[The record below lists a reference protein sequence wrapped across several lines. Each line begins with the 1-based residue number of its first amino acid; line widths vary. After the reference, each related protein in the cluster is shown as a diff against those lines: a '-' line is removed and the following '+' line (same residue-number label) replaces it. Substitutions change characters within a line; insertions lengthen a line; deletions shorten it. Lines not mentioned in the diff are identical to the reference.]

1 MIDCFLIFFLLL
13 LSFYFS
19 GTETAMTAVSMPQ
32 LYELGKKG
40 NWRAQH
46 ILLLKKDS
54 AKLLGTLLFGNNIV
68 NIALTAL
75 STALMIEFFGEEY
88 GVLIATFGVSVVVL
102 LFSEIMP
109 KTYALNNPLAFS
121 MFSVPL
127 LTFFVFCFSPIVKA
141 FGVFSQILIKF
152 LPKGE
157 QQVDAETVKA
167 EIRGTI
173 LMPSED
179 DGIISQEKVMLKSV
193 LDLSDVTVEDIMVHR
208 SHVVSLNAALPLTEI
223 FEFLSR
229 SPYSRIP
236 LWKGEPDNIIGVLHA
251 KALLKLMNAYYRG
264 KVKVSVADYLTKP
277 WFVLNTTSLLDQ
289 LHAFKRRREHF
300 ALVVDEYGS
309 LEGIITLEDIIEE
322 IVGNIEDE
330 SDVKNNDDIKEMS
343 EGAYIIDGQKTIR
356 ELNREFDWCID
367 DENAVTI
374 AGYLLDMTQSIPEE
388 GQKFIF
394 DGFEF
399 EIIKKTRNQLKL
411 IKIHKIDNNK
421 VCKHEKK

>member
-1 MIDCFLIFFLLL
+1 MFDCFLIFFLLL

-32 LYELGKKG
+32 LYDLGKKG
-40 NWRAQH
+40 DWRAQK
-46 ILLLKKDS
+46 ILFLKKDS
-54 AKLLGTLLFGNNIV
+54 PKLLGTLLFGNNVV

-102 LFSEIMP
+102 LFSEILP
-109 KTYALNNPLAFS
+109 KTYAMANPLGFA
-121 MFSVPL
+121 MTSVPL
-127 LTFFVFCFSPIVKA
+127 LNFFVVCFSPIVKA
-141 FGVFSQILIKF
+141 FGCFSKMIIKILPAAESKM
-152 LPKGE
+152 
-157 QQVDAETVKA
+157 DAETVKA

-173 LMPSED
+173 LMPSEGD
-179 DGIISQEKVMLKSV
+179 AVISQEKVMLKSV

-208 SHVVSLNAALPLTEI
+208 SQLVSLNAALPLPEI

-289 LHAFKRRREHF
+289 LHAFKKRREHF
-300 ALVVDEYGS
+300 ALVVDEYGVI
-309 LEGIITLEDIIEE
+309 EGLVTLEDILEE
-322 IVGNIEDE
+322 IVGDISDE
-330 SDVKNNDDIKEMS
+330 NDVPAESNFEVVKTEAGGFKLDGQTTLRDINRHFKWELS
-343 EGAYIIDGQKTIR
+343 GEKASTLAGYILYEVERIPSVGETFVIDGFSFTIVSKSK
-356 ELNREFDWCID
+356 NRL
-367 DENAVTI
+367 A
-374 AGYLLDMTQSIPEE
+374 
-388 GQKFIF
+388 
-394 DGFEF
+394 
-399 EIIKKTRNQLKL
+399 EIEVLPPAS
-411 IKIHKIDNNK
+411 
-421 VCKHEKK
+421 